1 MSYLSDDEDNTDVNT
16 DTIEPTFDELYP
28 AEEEIDEEMMAIIK
42 KHAYNK
48 KDDDLIFPIKEKSK
62 HKTDSIITDSMKEN
76 LKHKKNKTLDEYI
89 KEEELKK
96 PSKWSS
102 SRADNKKKINDTEK
116 SSKREFNPRLPPFQ
130 FLEKKKQT
138 EYKVNTSEG
147 NFPSLNK

>member
-1 MSYLSDDEDNTDVNT
+1 MKTDVLNSGVISIN
-16 DTIEPTFDELYP
+16 DFNPFY
-28 AEEEIDEEMMAIIK
+28 K
-42 KHAYNK
+42 KEVH
-48 KDDDLIFPIKEKSK
+48 LPIVSKLLK

-96 PSKWSS
+96 PSKWYS

-138 EYKVNTSEG
+138 EYKVDTSKD